1 MTTDQLLRGVAPVN
15 PLIIEVPSPLG
26 LRPDGVQ
33 SAPGA
38 LRTAGLH
45 ARLGSADEVR
55 VDVPPYCDVREPET
69 GVLNPQGVAE
79 VAQSL
84 AAAVDS
90 ALDGGRFPVVLGGD
104 CSIVLGPML
113 ALRRRG
119 RYGLVYID
127 GHADFQHPSDEP
139 TGEVASLDLA
149 LVTGRGPG
157 ILTDLDGLR
166 PLVRDEDVALVGYR
180 VFGDND
186 HFLEEHVRDTAIT
199 VVDGPEVREGGAA
212 SALGKAL
219 AAVTRPGAEGFWVH
233 LDVDVLDDD
242 LMPAVDYRHPGGLSW
257 EETGEILRGLLQ
269 ASGARGLEVTIFNP
283 RLDSD
288 GSHARRLCDLIADV
302 VPVLCGA
309 APGFGQG
316 HVAAP
321 AAFPVQARGDHDDL
335 VGLGELPHLKEPLD
349 DGRGFPGH
357 HPGGVALAGT
367 EFP

>member
-1 MTTDQLLRGVAPVN
+1 VAPVN

-45 ARLGSADEVR
+45 ARLGSPDQAR
-55 VDVPPYCDVREPET
+55 IDVPPYCDVRDPET
-69 GVLNPQGVAE
+69 GVLNPHGVAA
-79 VAQSL
+79 VARGL
-84 AAAVDS
+84 AAAVDT
-90 ALDGGRFPVVLGGD
+90 ALDNDRFPIVLGGD

-119 RYGLVYID
+119 RYGLVFID

-139 TGEVASLDLA
+139 NGEIASLDLA
-149 LVTGRGPG
+149 LVTGRGPE

-186 HFLEEHVRDTAIT
+186 HVLDEHVRDTAIT
-199 VVDGPEVREGGAA
+199 VVDGPEVRESGAA

-219 AAVTRPGAEGFWVH
+219 AAVTRPGVEGFWVH

-257 EETGEILRGLLQ
+257 EEAAEILRGLLHT
-269 ASGARGLEVTIFNP
+269 SGARGLEVTIFNP

-288 GSHARRLCDLIADV
+288 GSHAQHLSDLITNV
-302 VPVLCGA
+302 VP
-309 APGFGQG
+309 
-316 HVAAP
+316 
-321 AAFPVQARGDHDDL
+321 
-335 VGLGELPHLKEPLD
+335 GEWNT
-349 DGRGFPGH
+349 
-357 HPGGVALAGT
+357 VSC
-367 EFP
+367 

>member
-1 MTTDQLLRGVAPVN
+1 VN
-15 PLIIEVPSPLG
+15 LLIIEVPSPLG

-33 SAPGA
+33 AAPGA

-45 ARLGSADEVR
+45 ARLGSPDEAR
-55 VDVPPYCDVREPET
+55 VEVPPYCDVRDPET
-69 GVLNPQGVAE
+69 GVLNPQGVAA
-79 VAQSL
+79 VAQGL
-84 AAAVDS
+84 AAAVGT
-90 ALDGGRFPVVLGGD
+90 ALDSGRFPIVLGGD

-119 RYGLVYID
+119 RYGLVFMD
-127 GHADFQHPSDEP
+127 GHADFQHPDDEP
-139 TGEVASLDLA
+139 NGEVASLDLA
-149 LVTGRGPG
+149 LVTGRGPE

-186 HFLEEHVRDTAIT
+186 HVLDEHVRDTAIT
-199 VVDGPEVREGGAA
+199 VVDGPEVRESGAT

-257 EETGEILRGLLQ
+257 EEAGEILRGLLH

-283 RLDSD
+283 RLDPG
-288 GSHARRLCDLIADV
+288 GSYARRLSDLIATV
-302 VPVLCGA
+302 I
-309 APGFGQG
+309 
-316 HVAAP
+316 P
-321 AAFPVQARGDHDDL
+321 ASRIG
-335 VGLGELPHLKEPLD
+335 
-349 DGRGFPGH
+349 
-357 HPGGVALAGT
+357 
-367 EFP
+367 